1 MKTKIMLA
9 MILCCSAWAIGTS
22 HRITALGTDLAHLV
36 PDYET
41 DLYRNPQLLGRAL
54 IGISYAPDPV
64 YYYVTY
70 PFPPFYVQQTP
81 ISPTLTANNFGVMGE
96 YWMNYE
102 HGLNPTQYGWQISN
116 FAAYRIQDLWMS
128 RVKKLIINIYND
140 LDYSKIK
147 YLTSTNSWYVNRHLE
162 YLIKTQ
168 SAFRITK
175 NLTLD
180 IKIGFGFYERKREE
194 SNYLHYNQR
203 INLGLARAGLYC
215 RNVIA
220 ANDFTSWYFDIGSPM
235 SNTEIDSV
243 PYSVYSCVLDD
254 EHIFMLSARTLLSRL
269 GIAKA
274 IPLTRTGMFII
285 GARNSFL
292 LQCTEDV
299 NADQGL
305 RGIENIISLPVAI
318 EYSLNTITL
327 RFGTRF
333 WYDFLHLRQASDDYV
348 ITQRI
353 NHAVDYGY
361 SFGLGWNPHKNL
373 TLDLYNNGDLWRL
386 QNWAVYLKYEF

>member
-1 MKTKIMLA
+1 
-9 MILCCSAWAIGTS
+9 
-22 HRITALGTDLAHLV
+22 
-36 PDYET
+36 
-41 DLYRNPQLLGRAL
+41 
-54 IGISYAPDPV
+54 
-64 YYYVTY
+64 
-70 PFPPFYVQQTP
+70 
-81 ISPTLTANNFGVMGE
+81 
-96 YWMNYE
+96 
-102 HGLNPTQYGWQISN
+102 
-116 FAAYRIQDLWMS
+116 
-128 RVKKLIINIYND
+128 
-140 LDYSKIK
+140 
-147 YLTSTNSWYVNRHLE
+147 
-162 YLIKTQ
+162 
-168 SAFRITK
+168 
-175 NLTLD
+175 
-180 IKIGFGFYERKREE
+180 
-194 SNYLHYNQR
+194 
-203 INLGLARAGLYC
+203 
-215 RNVIA
+215 
-220 ANDFTSWYFDIGSPM
+220 
-235 SNTEIDSV
+235 
-243 PYSVYSCVLDD
+243 
-254 EHIFMLSARTLLSRL
+254 MLSARTLLSRL